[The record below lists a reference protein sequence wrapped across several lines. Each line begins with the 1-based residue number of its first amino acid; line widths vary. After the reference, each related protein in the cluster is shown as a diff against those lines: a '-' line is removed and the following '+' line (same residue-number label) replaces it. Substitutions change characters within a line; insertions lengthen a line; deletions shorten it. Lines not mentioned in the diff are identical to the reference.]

1 MWGMFASRY
10 TGIIMRGITAG
21 KKTLGF
27 EGWEGRLII
36 NYIFSFAED
45 IKH

>member
-10 TGIIMRGITAG
+10 TGIITRGITAG

-27 EGWEGRLII
+27 EGWEGRERMQLE
-36 NYIFSFAED
+36 AE
-45 IKH
+45 